1 MAEDTAPQASATFG
15 VPTAKVQEAKDIDL
29 EAIGLEPV
37 DDEDTPPPS
46 ETPAPTPEDPSPEP
60 EASVAEPSA
69 DDTPPEQEAEPSGPV
84 SREELNR
91 ILGDREREWQRRKD
105 QEVHRERARLQGELD
120 TVRRQQEQEQLL
132 ALDPSSL
139 HDHIHQQAQQAA
151 QPSLDQVTHE
161 VTRRIYSEDV
171 LAPIR
176 ALPQFSALSD
186 EDFQSTVRQAVVSS
200 DRPVSDVINWLY
212 DQAYDAGKTAVGT
225 ATDAARQ
232 AASASNIKAQDAPAD
247 AGGQAPRPPTLA
259 QLQERYNDDEDA
271 FSDLAALE
279 KAAKSEGVDL
289 RKSIFG

>member
-1 MAEDTAPQASATFG
+1 MAEETAPQASAAFG
-15 VPTAKVQEAKDIDL
+15 VPTAKVEEAKGLDL

-37 DDEDTPPPS
+37 DDES
-46 ETPAPTPEDPSPEP
+46 TPAADAPASASEESPQEP
-60 EASVAEPSA
+60 VAAVEEPRA
-69 DDTPPEQEAEPSGPV
+69 DDTPPEVEAEPSGPV
-84 SREELNR
+84 SREDLNKM
-91 ILGDREREWQRRKD
+91 LEEREREWQRRKD

-139 HDHIHQQAQQAA
+139 HDHIHQQAQQSA

-186 EDFQSTVRQAVVSS
+186 EDFQTTVRQAVVSS
-200 DRPVSDVINWLY
+200 ARPVSDVINWLY

-232 AASASNIKAQDAPAD
+232 AASASNITAQDAPAD

>member
-1 MAEDTAPQASATFG
+1 MAEDTASQTSAAFG
-15 VPTAKVQEAKDIDL
+15 VPATKVKEAEGIDL

-37 DDEDTPPPS
+37 DDENAPAADVPAPAPEEPPQEAVAAVEEPRADTTPPQ
-46 ETPAPTPEDPSPEP
+46 E
-60 EASVAEPSA
+60 
-69 DDTPPEQEAEPSGPV
+69 EAEPSGPV
-84 SREELNR
+84 SREDLNK
-91 ILGDREREWQRRKD
+91 ILGEREREWQRRKD

-120 TVRRQQEQEQLL
+120 TLRAQQEQERLL
-132 ALDPSSL
+132 SMDPTDL
-139 HDHIHQQAQQAA
+139 HDHVHEQAQQAT

-176 ALPQFSALSD
+176 SLPQFSALSD
-186 EDFQSTVRQAVVSS
+186 EDFQATVRQAIVSQ

-212 DQAYDAGKTAVGT
+212 DQAYDAGKSAVGT

-232 AASASNIKAQDAPAD
+232 AESASNIKAQGAPAD
-247 AGGQAPRPPTLA
+247 TGGQVPRPATLA
-259 QLQERYNDDEDA
+259 QLRDRYNDDEDT